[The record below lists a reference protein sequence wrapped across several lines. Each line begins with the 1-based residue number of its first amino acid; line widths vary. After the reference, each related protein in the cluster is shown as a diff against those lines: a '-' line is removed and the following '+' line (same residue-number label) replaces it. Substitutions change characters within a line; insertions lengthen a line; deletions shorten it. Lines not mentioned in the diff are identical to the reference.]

1 MIDVFAWLALLVGG
15 LVSALNFYLSFCR
28 YHLYRIKGG
37 SRESYRSVS
46 GFPLVGSLLVALSIV
61 RLYDKPWI
69 LVFAFVLI
77 AIDTGGILWLAG
89 VLIYQTFLRKRV
101 G

>member
-1 MIDVFAWLALLVGG
+1 MIDMLAWLALLVGG

-28 YHLYRIKGG
+28 YHLYRFRGR
-37 SRESYRSVS
+37 SRESYHRVS
-46 GFPLVGSLLVALSIV
+46 GLPLVGSLLVTLSIV
-61 RLYDKPWI
+61 RFYDVPWI
-69 LVFAFVLI
+69 LALALVLI
-77 AIDTGGILWLAG
+77 AIDTGGIHWFAG